1 MTEQEFPPAT
11 GAGPSDPWPAGLAAN
26 LGMLALFGWL
36 FGWAGFA
43 GSPGWAVAAAF
54 PAAAGFQFF
63 FRMIRQS
70 VIENA
75 VLLLAA
81 LVGFMSVR
89 TFEIPLATLFFAALA
104 CGMLGCLVTGLRAG
118 VRVPPGGAS
127 RVRGETPKARAE
139 KPLRKAERRER
150 DDALRRR
157 KNEQERRLYE
167 SRTAFPGDENPAED
181 Q

>member
-11 GAGPSDPWPAGLAAN
+11 GAGPSNPWPAGVAAN
-26 LGMLALFGWL
+26 LGVLALFGWL

-43 GSPGWAVAAAF
+43 DSPGWAVAAAF
-54 PAAAGFQFF
+54 PAAVVFQLF
-63 FRMIRQS
+63 FRMLGQS

-75 VLLLAA
+75 VLLLAF

-89 TFEIPLATLFFAALA
+89 TFEIPLATLFSAALA

-118 VRVPPGGAS
+118 VRVPAGGAS
-127 RVRGETPKARAE
+127 RIRGETPEAGAE
-139 KPLRKAERRER
+139 KPLRKAERRRR
-150 DDALRRR
+150 DDALRRC
-157 KNEQERRLYE
+157 KNERDRRNYE
-167 SRTAFPGDENPAED
+167 SRTALTGNGNPAED